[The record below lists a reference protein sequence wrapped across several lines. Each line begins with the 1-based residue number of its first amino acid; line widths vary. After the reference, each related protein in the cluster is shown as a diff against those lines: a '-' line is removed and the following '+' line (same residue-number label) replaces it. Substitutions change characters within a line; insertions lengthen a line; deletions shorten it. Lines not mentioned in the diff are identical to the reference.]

1 MLRDIGLIDEKFV
14 DEASEA
20 DEKENR
26 KSSDDP
32 AKLAAKRA
40 AKKKRA
46 RVILAIAAALAVMFV
61 LWLFVPLGVH
71 YPDVSRYR
79 DSEYYEI
86 ISSISRA
93 EYLRTN
99 TIYKNNFEKYI
110 GSIRFWSMPMGEAKN
125 DSAPTYGFYE
135 GGAEP
140 DGNGNYVETTD
151 NQVRGVT
158 EADKIKRSDRYIFHL
173 TRDDNKSTLK
183 AYTIEGENSRLAG
196 DIEIGYGENYYIQ
209 DFEFYLSGDCRT
221 ATVILS
227 CNRYDKPYRGMW
239 YTFINSIDVSDPEN
253 MACTKTYTVEG
264 YYLSSRITD
273 GKLLVAVNNSKCA
286 WYRSDNYDD
295 PHAFLPEIYDGEST
309 EILDADDI
317 EVFEQ
322 SASEYTVI
330 CRFDEDTLE
339 LEDKLALLAYA
350 NVIYMTHDNMY
361 VVNNFYD
368 RERSSSTAEIIKVSV
383 GGDKLE
389 CIGSALVDGTVLN
402 QYSLDEYDGIL
413 RAVTTVGRFPDTSA
427 SLYCLDAAS
436 LDTLSAVRNFAPKG
450 ENVRS
455 ARFDKNAAYVCTSV
469 QSKDPVFFFD
479 LSDINNITYKDT
491 GTIPGFSTSL
501 VNFGEGYLL
510 GIGRGENFGLKI
522 EIYREGENSVEPVCA
537 YTVDAEYNSDYK
549 SYLIDREN
557 KRVGLGAVLYNDSGY
572 YDAYLLLHFDGNDLK
587 AMIVPIE
594 TFSDD
599 LWLVLDYTRAVVIDD
614 YLYVLG
620 DDITVVPVEFE

>member
-20 DEKENR
+20 DEKE
-26 KSSDDP
+26 KGKGSGDP

-46 RVILAIAAALAVMFV
+46 RVILAIAAVLAVMFV

-110 GSIRFWSMPMGEAKN
+110 GSYIGSIGIEKAKN
-125 DSAPTYGFYE
+125 EDEGYSATE
-135 GGAEP
+135 S
-140 DGNGNYVETTD
+140 GNYVETTD

-253 MACTKTYTVEG
+253 MVCTKTYTIEG
-264 YYLSSRITD
+264 YYLSSRVTD

-295 PHAFLPEIYDGEST
+295 PHAFLPEIYNGERT
-309 EILDADDI
+309 EILDTDDI

-322 SASEYTVI
+322 PASQYTVI

-339 LEDKLALLAYA
+339 LEDKLALLACA

-361 VVNNFYD
+361 VVNNCYD

-389 CIGSALVDGTVLN
+389 CLGSACVDGTVLN

-427 SLYCLDAAS
+427 SLYCLDAVS

-450 ENVRS
+450 ESVRS
-455 ARFDKNAAYVCTSV
+455 ARFDKNVAYVCTSV
-469 QSKDPVFFFD
+469 ERMDPVFFFD

-522 EIYREGENSVEPVCA
+522 EVYREGENSVEPVCA
-537 YTVDAEYNSDYK
+537 YTVDSAEYNTDYK

-557 KRVGLGAVLYNDSGY
+557 KCVGLAAMLYNGSGY

-587 AMIVPIE
+587 AMTVPIE
-594 TFSDD
+594 TLSDA
-599 LWLVLDYTRAVVIDD
+599 LWLVLDYARAVVIDD
-614 YLYVLG
+614 HLYVLG
-620 DDITVVPVEFE
+620 NDITVVPVEFE